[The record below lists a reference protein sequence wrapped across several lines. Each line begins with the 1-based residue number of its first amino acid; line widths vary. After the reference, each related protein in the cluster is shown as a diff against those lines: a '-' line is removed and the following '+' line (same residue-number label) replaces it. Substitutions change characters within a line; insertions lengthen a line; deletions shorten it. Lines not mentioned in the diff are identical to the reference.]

1 MAVAVS
7 CVSLLP
13 GAMVTRRRPAVSVAV
28 TLMSLQCSMVTA
40 CSCMNVVPRI
50 RPICPFDRRRGSH
63 NFIGAV
69 CLRRVASKGRPSLSL
84 YQPTSMVYQVSSVS
98 ARHARC
104 SRQRRAAVAWAATLA
119 GLLSS
124 RPASRA
130 PGHLGCSAS
139 FNPHAPRGTLGAGNE
154 HRRAQSA
161 VHAVAVAD
169 SGPVAPRTALIRAHR
184 TCKLA

>member
-50 RPICPFDRRRGSH
+50 RPIRPIRPTERKSQLH
-63 NFIGAV
+63 GAV

-84 YQPTSMVYQVSSVS
+84 YQPTSMVYHQYQLGMLAAHDS
-98 ARHARC
+98 AVLR
-104 SRQRRAAVAWAATLA
+104 SLGQRRSQAYC
-119 GLLSS
+119 

-169 SGPVAPRTALIRAHR
+169 SGPVAPRTALTSHKSTR